1 MRVLIADDHATV
13 RQSLVQA
20 LETEP
25 DVEVVGEASDGGA
38 AVQLAKQLHP
48 DVILMDIVMPQLNG
62 IEATRRITE
71 ECPQVRVIGLS
82 VHDSRAYADGMRRAG
97 ACAYVLKDCDMEDL
111 IREIQAASDGS
122 WEYRP

>member
-1 MRVLIADDHATV
+1 MRVLIADDHAV
-13 RQSLVQA
+13 IRQSLVQA
-20 LETEP
+20 LESEP

-38 AVQLAKQLHP
+38 AVRLAKQLHP
-48 DVILMDIVMPQLNG
+48 DVVLMDIVMPQLNG

-82 VHDSRAYADGMRRAG
+82 VHDSRTYADGMRRAG

-111 IREIQAASDGS
+111 IREIQAVSDS
-122 WEYRP
+122 S